1 MCQNLWPIQDLPV
14 KIRGVFE
21 ISNFNQFYTILAN
34 RKTKYAIQLFKM
46 FQNAKTKEESKEK
59 VLLPKPWKKTFF
71 TIILN
76 YKLCE
81 GEEEKVLLIFHA
93 LSL

>member
-1 MCQNLWPIQDLPV
+1 
-14 KIRGVFE
+14 
-21 ISNFNQFYTILAN
+21 
-34 RKTKYAIQLFKM
+34 M
-46 FQNAKTKEESKEK
+46 FQIAKAKEESKEK